1 MRFATMLSDVL
12 PSLFKS
18 PMTEMYPFERKE
30 PPVHLRTLPS
40 WKLEDCTGC
49 GLCAMDCPS
58 QAIEMIVLDKKTK
71 RFVMCF
77 HVDRCTFCAQCIYSC
92 RQGCLEMTPENW
104 ELATLNKNAL
114 TLYYGDRVDVE
125 EVLATAA
132 SSKDAQTTAG

>member
-1 MRFATMLSDVL
+1 MKFATMLSDVL

-30 PPVHLRTLPS
+30 PPAHLRTLPN
-40 WKLEDCTGC
+40 WNREDCTGC

-58 QAIEMIVLDKKTK
+58 QAIEMIVLDKKAK

-92 RQGCLEMTPENW
+92 RQGCLEMTSENW
-104 ELATLNKNAL
+104 ELATLNKKAL
-114 TLYYGDRVDVE
+114 TLYYGDRADVE
-125 EVLATAA
+125 EILATAA
-132 SSKDAQTTAG
+132 LPNTA

>member
-1 MRFATMLSDVL
+1 MKFATMLSDIL

-30 PPVHLRTLPS
+30 PPAHLRALLN
-40 WKLEDCTGC
+40 WNRENCTGC
-49 GLCAMDCPS
+49 GLCAMDCPA
-58 QAIEMIVLDKKTK
+58 QAIEMIVLDKKSK

-77 HVDRCTFCAQCIYSC
+77 HIDRCTFCAQCIYSC

-114 TLYYGDRVDVE
+114 TLYYGDRADVE

-132 SSKDAQTTAG
+132 SPNTAQAETS

>member
-1 MRFATMLSDVL
+1 MKFATMLSDVL

-18 PMTEMYPFERKE
+18 PMTEMYPFERRE
-30 PPVHLRTLPS
+30 PPVQLRTLPK
-40 WKLEDCTGC
+40 WNRENCTGC

-92 RQGCLEMTPENW
+92 QQGCLEMTPDNW
-104 ELATLNKNAL
+104 ELATLNKKAL
-114 TLYYGDRVDVE
+114 KHFHGDRADVE
-125 EVLATAA
+125 EVLATAT
-132 SSKDAQTTAG
+132 SPNTA